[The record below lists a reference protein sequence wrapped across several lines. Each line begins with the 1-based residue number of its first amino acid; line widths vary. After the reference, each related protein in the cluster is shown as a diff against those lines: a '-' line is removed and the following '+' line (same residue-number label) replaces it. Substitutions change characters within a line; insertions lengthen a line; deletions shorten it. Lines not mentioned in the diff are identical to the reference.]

1 MKSKFLNFKLR
12 KIVHYSLILCILLV
26 QVIIA
31 VFFYNE
37 FTNEKKLKFIES
49 QLKDSKVL
57 GGLTDNSRK
66 NFTEAQNYLQKYM
79 ISQDDK
85 DLKLYFESLKK
96 LKGNFDKIGEYE
108 NISPG
113 LKNSLAQQKKDTP
126 KLLDLKVLMDSVYQ
140 SSIQH
145 SSKTGDQYYEPEK
158 YKSNFDN
165 LDIQTQTHTT
175 TTTTTSD
182 TIKKKGF
189 FGRLKDA
196 ITGKVD
202 VQKEKEKES
211 TIVTVTSNNKDKSK
225 HKTVD
230 ISNIKTEMNNALK
243 SINKHYSDQIKKVQL
258 SAAKSQ
264 RDNLRFYSNFNKLL
278 VYSNGLIDVY
288 ENAIKGFKSELEK
301 EYNEQSSKNNKTRT
315 YLVLGLMV
323 LMFIVSILIMY
334 FTRIAFIY
342 EMKLNE
348 ANELNKKNL
357 GFKNRILGM
366 LSHELRSPLKIIN
379 IFIDKITRT
388 TKDETIKGYLNS
400 IKFTNSSLL
409 IQSNQI
415 LEYTKNQDAG
425 QKLVNT
431 TFNLKDE
438 INAIATAIAPYI
450 ETRNNKFVVNDQI
463 PADIVVHSDNIKIN
477 QLLMNILGNAN
488 KFTENGQIKL
498 DLATEMAGND
508 KIVLTTVI
516 SDTGSGISET
526 DLKKIFEPYYQG
538 MVSDEIDNL
547 GAGLGL
553 NLCKEIVELFNGNIS
568 VASELRKGTQVT
580 FRINLNIDSNRTTNG
595 K

>member
-1 MKSKFLNFKLR
+1 MR
-12 KIVHYSLILCILLV
+12 KIVHYSLILCILLI

-49 QLKDSKVL
+49 QLKDSKAL
-57 GGLTDNSRK
+57 GGLTENSRK

-79 ISQDDK
+79 VSQDDK

-108 NISPG
+108 SLSPG
-113 LKNSLAQQKKDTP
+113 LKNSIAQQKKDIP
-126 KLLDLKVLMDSVYQ
+126 KLIDLKVLMDSVYQ
-140 SSIQH
+140 STLKHPSRIE
-145 SSKTGDQYYEPEK
+145 DQYYEPEK

-165 LDIQTQTHTT
+165 LDVQTQTH

-211 TIVTVTSNNKDKSK
+211 TIVTVTNNSKDKSK
-225 HKTVD
+225 HKTID
-230 ISNIKTEMNNALK
+230 ISEVKSEMNNAIK

-258 SAAKSQ
+258 SAARSQ

-301 EYNEQSSKNNKTRT
+301 EYNEQSSRNSKTRT

-388 TKDETIKGYLNS
+388 TKDEAIKGYLNS

-438 INAIATAIAPYI
+438 INAIATAITPYI
-450 ETRNNKFVVNDQI
+450 ETRNNRFVLNDQI
-463 PADIVVHSDNIKIN
+463 PADIVVYSDNIKIN

-488 KFTENGQIKL
+488 KFTENGQI
-498 DLATEMAGND
+498 DLNLTTEMSGSD
-508 KIVLTTVI
+508 KIVLTTVV

-553 NLCKEIVELFNGNIS
+553 NLCKEIVELFNGEIS

-580 FRINLNIDSNRTTNG
+580 FSINLNIDSNGVTDRA
-595 K
+595 